1 MLSCKDLFFVF
12 ALTALTWTALA
23 AGAPSSSPS
32 SSWSS
37 LSKRGRNV
45 TKEFTVRLSWE
56 PYALADVPR
65 NMMLVNGQSPG
76 PVMELDQDDWV
87 VVNLINDTPFNTSLH
102 FHGIEMHQTPWA
114 DGVPGVTQHPVHQG
128 KTFTYRFQAT
138 QYGSYWYHSHLQGQ
152 IEDGCY
158 GAILIH
164 PRPDEPKPFHLIA
177 GGDEDVQR
185 ALEDA
190 EASVYPLLIA
200 DLTRLESNTK
210 WKMSEEAGIEVVC
223 YDALL
228 FNGKGRVSCLPEDEM
243 AAKMS
248 STTQRDLALLP
259 GSKLTDKGCLPA
271 KVMAAFGGDANALKK
286 DKVIPGV
293 FEGCKETKGA
303 TEFVR
308 ATYRGG
314 DAQDWIAIDL
324 IGATNFAT
332 PVVSIDGHDMWVYAM
347 DGSYIEPQKVKII
360 NMANGERYSVL
371 VPLKGTGRFKIRA
384 NSNTAA
390 QIITGH
396 AVLDVQGGYVPPL
409 PPPPRNH
416 TTKNKHENK
425 KEHGNDDD
433 DDGDNGDD
441 DNDHDGGDEKEPQV
455 YIDII
460 GTPTSKDLVVFDQA
474 IARPFPPAP
483 IAQHADATFVL
494 NMRLDGA
501 SYLWALNSTRLQPM
515 AFFDARPPVL
525 YNPKPWEHDNVTI
538 TTRNGT
544 WVDLVLLASVFPMP
558 PHPIHKHGNKMFQ
571 IGAGQGDWR
580 WSSVDEAMRELGPAQ
595 FNLRDPPQRD
605 SFLSQQAVKTRNWV
619 VVRYQV
625 VNPGAWLLHC
635 HINNHMM
642 GGMMMIIQ
650 DGVDAWP
657 VKANEHGHGT

>member
-1 MLSCKDLFFVF
+1 MLSCKDLFVF
-12 ALTALTWTALA
+12 ALAALAWTALA
-23 AGAPSSSPS
+23 AASSS
-32 SSWSS
+32 
-37 LSKRGRNV
+37 GRSNG
-45 TKEFTVRLSWE
+45 TREYNIRLSWE
-56 PYALADVPR
+56 QNDLAGVPR
-65 NMMLVNGQSPG
+65 KMMLVNGQSPG

-87 VVNLINDTPFNTSLH
+87 VVNLINDTPFNTSIH

-128 KTFTYRFQAT
+128 MTFTYRFRAT
-138 QYGSYWYHSHLQGQ
+138 QYGSFWYHSHLQGQ

-158 GAILIH
+158 GAITIH
-164 PRPDEPKPFHLIA
+164 PRAGDPKPFHLIA
-177 GGDEDVQR
+177 GGDAGVQK

-190 EASVYPLLIA
+190 EAQVYPLLIA

-210 WKMSEEAGIEVVC
+210 WKMSEEAGIEVSC

-228 FNGKGRVSCLPEDEM
+228 FNGKGRVTCLPPDEM

-248 STTQRDLALLP
+248 PTTQRDLALVP

-271 KVMAAFGGDANALKK
+271 RVMAAFGGDANALRQ

-293 FEGCKETKGA
+293 FEGCKETEGA
-303 TEFVR
+303 TEVIN
-308 ATYRGG
+308 ATYRGDG
-314 DAQDWIAIDL
+314 AHDWIAIDL

-347 DGSYIEPQKVKII
+347 DGSYIEPQKVQII
-360 NMANGERYSVL
+360 NMANGERYGVL
-371 VPLKGTGRFKIRA
+371 VKLGGAGQFKIRA

-390 QIITGH
+390 QMIVGN
-396 AVLDVQGGYVPPL
+396 AVLNVKGQQSG
-409 PPPPRNH
+409 NS
-416 TTKNKHENK
+416 TKEEAKA
-425 KEHGNDDD
+425 
-433 DDGDNGDD
+433 
-441 DNDHDGGDEKEPQV
+441 
-455 YIDII
+455 YIDIV
-460 GTPTSKDLVVFDQA
+460 GNPTSKDLVIFDQA
-474 IARPFPPAP
+474 IAHPFPPAP
-483 IAQHADATFVL
+483 VAQRADATFVL

-501 SYLWALNSTRLQPM
+501 SYLWALNSSRLQPM

-525 YNPKPWEHDNVTI
+525 FNPKPWEHDNVTI

-544 WVDLVLLASVFPMP
+544 WVDLVFLSSVYPMP

-571 IGAGQGDWR
+571 IGSGQGDWR
-580 WSSVDEAMRELGPAQ
+580 WASVEEALRDVPGQ

-605 SFLSQQAVKTRNWV
+605 GFLSLQATKGRNWV
-619 VVRYQV
+619 VVRYEV

-657 VKANEHGHGT
+657 VKPNEHGHGTY